1 MEWFHNYYRNIQKNN
16 LFEISGEDINSPR
29 QSFICPAL
37 SDPSYSHLTTS
48 TYALIGHEK
57 AATEDLSKSM
67 FSAETIKKY
76 PELDTRVNVYAEI
89 GGLNK

>member
-1 MEWFHNYYRNIQKNN
+1 KEQLRRVMDLCHESG

-37 SDPSYSHLTTS
+37 ADPAYAHLREA

-57 AATEDLSKSM
+57 AATANLADAMFAPGNTMSLEDK
-67 FSAETIKKY
+67 IKKY
-76 PELDTRVNVYAEI
+76 AKI
-89 GGLNK
+89 GGYEG

>member
-1 MEWFHNYYRNIQKNN
+1 MCHDRG

-37 SDPSYSHLTTS
+37 ADPSYAHLRKA

-57 AATEDLSKSM
+57 AATADITKAM
-67 FSAETIKKY
+67 FSGETKAKY
-76 PELDTRVNVYAEI
+76 PSLDERTNVYAEI
-89 GGLNK
+89 GGYGK